1 MIFKKFIKLMNLKIQ
16 NKTNY
21 KKCFDN
27 VLILCLIFINNINNI
42 YKYNIN

>member
-1 MIFKKFIKLMNLKIQ
+1 MNLKIQ

-42 YKYNIN
+42 YKYI